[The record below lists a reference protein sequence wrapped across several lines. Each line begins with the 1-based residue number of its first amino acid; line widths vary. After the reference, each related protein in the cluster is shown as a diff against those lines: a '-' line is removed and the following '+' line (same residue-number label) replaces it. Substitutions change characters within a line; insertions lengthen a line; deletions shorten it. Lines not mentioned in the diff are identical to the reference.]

1 MHFHRRTRVGWRVLP
16 VPSRP
21 GTASDSLASL
31 RCPWPWVALIASLW
45 LSTQRQLS
53 RWFLVWVTTR
63 RVHTANLDKPCKQR
77 KDSNYSQ
84 LFSNTTKHNLKL
96 SGKTEAELAQYVGW
110 AKRSA
115 LIGFSSAWCRLHVS
129 YTLRYD
135 WLIELSATI
144 YSDISADDVSSLP
157 PISII
162 RPTPMSATAHQ

>member
-110 AKRSA
+110 AKGSPICFDRVFQRLVPGARELYSA
-115 LIGFSSAWCRLHVS
+115 L
-129 YTLRYD
+129 
-135 WLIELSATI
+135 WL
-144 YSDISADDVSSLP
+144 
-157 PISII
+157 
-162 RPTPMSATAHQ
+162 AHRIVRNHLFWYFCGWR

>member
-110 AKRSA
+110 AKGS
-115 LIGFSSAWCRLHVS
+115 LICFDRVFQRLVPAARELLCVMFGSSNCPQPFILIFLRM
-129 YTLRYD
+129 TLVHY
-135 WLIELSATI
+135 
-144 YSDISADDVSSLP
+144 LP
-157 PISII
+157 
-162 RPTPMSATAHQ
+162 

>member
-21 GTASDSLASL
+21 GTASDSLVSL
-31 RCPWPWVALIASLW
+31 RWPWPWVALIASLW

-84 LFSNTTKHNLKL
+84 LFSNTTKHKAQFIKWKKL

-110 AKRSA
+110 AKGS
-115 LIGFSSAWCRLHVS
+115 LICFERFSSAWCRLHVS
-129 YTLRYD
+129 YSAL
-135 WLIELSATI
+135 WLVHWIVRNHLFW
-144 YSDISADDVSSLP
+144 YFCGW
-157 PISII
+157 
-162 RPTPMSATAHQ
+162 R

>member
-1 MHFHRRTRVGWRVLP
+1 MHFDRRTRVGWRVLP

-53 RWFLVWVTTR
+53 RWFLVWITTR

-77 KDSNYSQ
+77 KDSNHSQ
-84 LFSNTTKHNLKL
+84 LFSNTTKYNLKL
-96 SGKTEAELAQYVGW
+96 SGKTETELAQYVGW
-110 AKRSA
+110 AKGSLGFPA
-115 LIGFSSAWCRLHVS
+115 LGAGCTWA
-129 YTLRYD
+129 TLRYD
-135 WLIELSATI
+135 WFIELHATI

>member
-84 LFSNTTKHNLKL
+84 LFSNTTKHKAQFKIKWENGSGVGAICGLSKRISNLLWKVFQRL
-96 SGKTEAELAQYVGW
+96 VPATRELLCVMIGSLNCPQPFI
-110 AKRSA
+110 
-115 LIGFSSAWCRLHVS
+115 LIFLRM
-129 YTLRYD
+129 TLVLY
-135 WLIELSATI
+135 
-144 YSDISADDVSSLP
+144 LP
-157 PISII
+157 
-162 RPTPMSATAHQ
+162 